1 MRYALAVEY
10 AGYAFCGFQSQPSRC
25 GVQDALERAVGA
37 IAGHPVGIVAAGR
50 TDAGVHAVSQVVHFD
65 ADVERPLSAWVRGV
79 NAHLPA
85 AAAVLWAQPVAPEF
99 HARFAASAR
108 HYTYVLQ
115 SRPERPALLAGRV
128 GWYHQPLDV
137 AAMQAA
143 AAHLH
148 GTHDFSAFR
157 AAECQAKSPVKTLTR
172 VAVAAQ
178 GPFVRFDF
186 SANAFLHHM
195 VRNIVGCPGLRRR
208 RPAAPGVDRRAA
220 RRARPHARGAD
231 LRGGRA
237 LPRRRGLRRALRAA
251 ADRARGHAGDRV
263 TTARTRVKICGITRV
278 ADGLAAA
285 RAGADAI
292 GLVFWGGTPRVVDVG
307 RAREIADALPPF
319 VTKVGLFVDPAPS
332 DVRAVMDAV
341 ALDVLQ
347 FHGTEAPDLCRAFGR
362 PYLKAIHMKDGVD
375 LVEYAALYEDAAGLL
390 FDSFWPGDL
399 PGGTGRAFDWS
410 RLSTAVQAKLPAPVI
425 LSGGLDPDNVVAAIR
440 AVRPWAVDVSSGVEE
455 RGPDGKPR
463 RGIKDAARIAAFIEG
478 VRNADD

>member
-1 MRYALAVEY
+1 M
-10 AGYAFCGFQSQPSRC
+10 
-25 GVQDALERAVGA
+25 
-37 IAGHPVGIVAAGR
+37 
-50 TDAGVHAVSQVVHFD
+50 
-65 ADVERPLSAWVRGV
+65 
-79 NAHLPA
+79 
-85 AAAVLWAQPVAPEF
+85 
-99 HARFAASAR
+99 
-108 HYTYVLQ
+108 
-115 SRPERPALLAGRV
+115 
-128 GWYHQPLDV
+128 
-137 AAMQAA
+137 
-143 AAHLH
+143 
-148 GTHDFSAFR
+148 
-157 AAECQAKSPVKTLTR
+157 
-172 VAVAAQ
+172 
-178 GPFVRFDF
+178 
-186 SANAFLHHM
+186 
-195 VRNIVGCPGLRRR
+195 
-208 RPAAPGVDRRAA
+208 
-220 RRARPHARGAD
+220 
-231 LRGGRA
+231 
-237 LPRRRGLRRALRAA
+237 
-251 ADRARGHAGDRV
+251 

-278 ADGLAAA
+278 GDGLAAA

-292 GLVFWGGTPRVVDVG
+292 GLVFWGGTPRVVAVG

-319 VTKVGLFVDPAPS
+319 VTKVGLFVDPAPA

-410 RLSTAVQAKLPAPVI
+410 RLSPAVQAKLPAPVI

>member
-1 MRYALAVEY
+1 M
-10 AGYAFCGFQSQPSRC
+10 
-25 GVQDALERAVGA
+25 
-37 IAGHPVGIVAAGR
+37 
-50 TDAGVHAVSQVVHFD
+50 
-65 ADVERPLSAWVRGV
+65 
-79 NAHLPA
+79 
-85 AAAVLWAQPVAPEF
+85 
-99 HARFAASAR
+99 
-108 HYTYVLQ
+108 
-115 SRPERPALLAGRV
+115 
-128 GWYHQPLDV
+128 
-137 AAMQAA
+137 
-143 AAHLH
+143 
-148 GTHDFSAFR
+148 
-157 AAECQAKSPVKTLTR
+157 
-172 VAVAAQ
+172 
-178 GPFVRFDF
+178 
-186 SANAFLHHM
+186 
-195 VRNIVGCPGLRRR
+195 
-208 RPAAPGVDRRAA
+208 
-220 RRARPHARGAD
+220 
-231 LRGGRA
+231 
-237 LPRRRGLRRALRAA
+237 
-251 ADRARGHAGDRV
+251 
-263 TTARTRVKICGITRV
+263 
-278 ADGLAAA
+278 
-285 RAGADAI
+285 
-292 GLVFWGGTPRVVDVG
+292 FWGGTPRVVDVG

-463 RGIKDAARIAAFIEG
+463 RGSKDAARIAAFIEG